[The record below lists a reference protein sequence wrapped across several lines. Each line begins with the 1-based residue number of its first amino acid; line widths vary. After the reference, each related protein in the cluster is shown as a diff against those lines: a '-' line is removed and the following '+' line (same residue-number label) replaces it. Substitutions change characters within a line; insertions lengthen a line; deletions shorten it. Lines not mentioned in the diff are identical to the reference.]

1 MLQPNKRSHHQIDTE
16 EQTESKHIDRQI
28 VEDLNGFVE
37 TRESTGRTEQERER
51 EDTQKSI
58 TESQVVEGRMV
69 FPFRVE
75 VHQVAKIESISKRLK
90 TGVSGG
96 EHCNQQIQKQ
106 NKRDTEVNYQ
116 EQDSRK
122 TLLSHVFEGEAA
134 HSPGEEGEKRGIE
147 TTEEVVVVEE
157 VDSNESEEEGHE
169 QEDESNAKQVPE
181 HVLDDG
187 DEGTESGTYFDL
199 LEHLHP
205 NRSNEEA
212 KENSS
217 FE

>member
-1 MLQPNKRSHHQIDTE
+1 
-16 EQTESKHIDRQI
+16 
-28 VEDLNGFVE
+28 
-37 TRESTGRTEQERER
+37 
-51 EDTQKSI
+51 
-58 TESQVVEGRMV
+58 MV

-134 HSPGEEGEKRGIE
+134 HSPGEEGEERGIE

-187 DEGTESGTYFDL
+187 DEGTQSGTYFDL

-217 FE
+217 FEWLSWINFEVLLELVEVLELRKIVGKLAKSEDCQADVESSN